1 MHELKGFVPQQR
13 EAAESGVLQ
22 REARVAAYLQYV
34 HQANGQK
41 QAAGAQGSSYDATCR
56 NSHRLQFSTG
66 RSALQLDRQQAQVA
80 SYLPLH
86 WW

>member
-41 QAAGAQGSSYDATCR
+41 QAALLEQMSAAEAV
-56 NSHRLQFSTG
+56 LVG
-66 RSALQLDRQQAQVA
+66 RS
-80 SYLPLH
+80 
-86 WW
+86 